1 MGVVVV
7 ATFFNM
13 ATVILRLSFAFPLWH
28 CGPGDAPLPVPVPVP
43 FPFPVPV
50 PLLSS
55 CPFVDW
61 INRPNLWGTLTVLTR
76 SFSLFFPPPPF
87 CECMWCPLFVIVCVK
102 TFLTWPQ
109 RPMADY
115 VCVCASVCGCTC
127 HMARSRKI
135 IFTCQPKIVR
145 KPCPLPRHPPFT
157 DYATCSA
164 TGSACSVVMRAKRAS
179 TARTRARSEMKNG
192 QKWLKISMESVL
204 KPKDR
209 SESQA
214 SC

>member
-1 MGVVVV
+1 
-7 ATFFNM
+7 M

-61 INRPNLWGTLTVLTR
+61 INRPNLWGTLTVLSR
-76 SFSLFFPPPPF
+76 YFSLFFPPFLWVYVMPF
-87 CECMWCPLFVIVCVK
+87 VCYCLCENFFDMATETDGRLCVCV
-102 TFLTWPQ
+102 
-109 RPMADY
+109 R
-115 VCVCASVCGCTC
+115 VCGCAC

-145 KPCPLPRHPPFT
+145 KLLPLPRHPPFT

-164 TGSACSVVMRAKRAS
+164 TGSACSVVMRAKS
-179 TARTRARSEMKNG
+179 HTARARARSEMKNG